1 MKYFIIAG
9 EKSGDLHASNL
20 MKEIKERDPEAEF
33 RFVGGDLMQDQG
45 GDMICHYSEMAYMGF
60 IEVLSGLSKI
70 LSVMKEC
77 KTQIASYK
85 PDVVICVDFASF
97 NMRIAKWAKTN
108 GFRVDYYISPKVW
121 AWKEKRAYKI
131 KKYIDHLYCI
141 LPFEEQFYKKYD
153 FKIDYVGNPLLDSIE
168 AFTAKGNFHS
178 RHRLSE
184 KPIIAILPGSRK
196 QEIESILYVMMS
208 VVNVFP
214 DYQFV
219 IAGVNHFP
227 KEYYEQFIR
236 HDDIHVVYNETYDLL
251 TEAKFAIVC
260 SGTATLETALFN
272 VPQIVCYKTSFIS
285 ATIVRMLIKVKYVSL
300 VNLVANKEIV
310 KELIQENF
318 TSHDLLEEINKMIS
332 DEEYVQNIEK
342 GYKEV
347 RNLLGEVG
355 ASKRTAE
362 HIVNY
367 SKN

>member
-20 MKEIKERDPEAEF
+20 MKEIKVKDPEAEF
-33 RFVGGDLMQDQG
+33 RFVGGDLMQTQG
-45 GDMICHYSEMAYMGF
+45 GEMICHYSEMAYMGF

-77 KTQIASYK
+77 KKKISTFK

-121 AWKEKRAYKI
+121 AWKEKRAYEI

-168 AFTAKGNFHS
+168 AFTPKGDFHK
-178 RHRLSE
+178 RHRLSD
-184 KPIIAILPGSRK
+184 KPVIAILPGSRR

-214 DYQFV
+214 DFQFV
-219 IAGVNHFP
+219 IAAVDHFP

-251 TEAKFAIVC
+251 TESKFAIVC
-260 SGTATLETALFN
+260 SGTATLETALFD

-285 ATIVRMLIKVKYVSL
+285 ASIVRMLIKVKYVSL
-300 VNLVANKEIV
+300 VNLIANKEVV

-318 TSHDLLEEINKMIS
+318 TSHDLLDEINKMTTN
-332 DEEYVQNIEK
+332 DEYVENIK
-342 GYKEV
+342 RGYKEV
-347 RNLLGEVG
+347 RTLLGEVG

-362 HIVNY
+362 HILSY